1 MKYPDGLHSFRE
13 GEQDIVFPMAVVWMS
28 SVEQARTKRDLLGI
42 QRQLPTHSSP
52 LSFADNDYLGLSRH
66 PRVGEAAIRAI
77 RDSGTGARA
86 ARHLAGPCPEH
97 TRMEKA
103 LAAWKGTEAALVFAS
118 GYQTPLG
125 VIPALVGPRD
135 TALLERNAHACLFD
149 GARLSGARLRLFAR
163 NNPASLEEAL
173 VSAEKLNPE
182 GKVLIVAESL
192 HSMDGDFA
200 DVNTLVS
207 LKSRFGAWL
216 LLDEAHAHGV
226 VGPRGTGWAAE
237 HGLQDKI
244 DIHMGTLGKSL
255 GSSGGF
261 VAAPSSVIHHLM
273 NEART
278 FLFGTASNPAAM
290 AAAEE
295 ALEIIRS
302 EEGERLRQK
311 LRDNIRL
318 FSGRHAQAKAG
329 PIQPWFLPTNEAV
342 LRARDFLRSRG
353 IEVAGIRPPTVPE
366 HTARLRISLSA
377 RHGDQDIHTLS
388 DALARLPS
396 A

>member
-1 MKYPDGLHSFRE
+1 
-13 GEQDIVFPMAVVWMS
+13 MS
-28 SVEQARTKRDLLGI
+28 ASLIARTEERKSHRN
-42 QRQLPTHSSP
+42 RQGLERSLPTEAAS

-66 PRVGEAAIRAI
+66 PRVAEAAIRAI

-86 ARHLAGPCPEH
+86 ARHLAGPCREH
-97 TRMEKA
+97 TRLEKA
-103 LAAWKGTEAALVFAS
+103 LATWKGTEAALVFAS

-125 VIPALVGPRD
+125 VIPALVGPKD

-149 GARLSGARLRLFAR
+149 GARLSGARLRLFTR
-163 NNPASLEEAL
+163 NDPASLEESL
-173 VSAEKLNPE
+173 VSTQKLNPE
-182 GKVLIVAESL
+182 GKVLLVAESL

-207 LKSRFGAWL
+207 LKTRFGAWL

-226 VGPRGTGWAAE
+226 VGPQGTGWAAE
-237 HGLQDKI
+237 HGLQGEI
-244 DIHMGTLGKSL
+244 DIHMGTLGKSF

-261 VAAPSSVIHHLM
+261 VAAQSSVIHHFM

-295 ALEIIRS
+295 ALGIIRS
-302 EEGERLRQK
+302 EEGEKLRQK
-311 LRDNIRL
+311 LRDNIRT
-318 FSGRHAQAKAG
+318 FSSRHAHGQAG
-329 PIQPWFLPTNEAV
+329 PIQPWILHTTEAV
-342 LRARDFLRSRG
+342 LQASGFLRSRG
-353 IEVAGIRPPTVPE
+353 IEVAAIRPPTVPE
-366 HTARLRISLSA
+366 HTSRLRISLSA
-377 RHGDQDIHTLS
+377 RHCDQDIHALS
-388 DALARLPS
+388 DALARLPV